1 MSALFC
7 RCHENISNV
16 FALEDVPVIKLES
29 KKKDISRIQFR
40 KTKLWFIIQLTMKM
54 KRFSIESRKTKTI
67 NYKLPKARE
76 NAGDNVLILF
86 LIGWWSGASFLDQSQ
101 CKVKQKQ
108 SNPGLI
114 WHSIENFPI
123 RRSQL
128 ELKCKNKRHVW
139 SAGKC
144 ELQRLGW
151 FWFWILLI
159 RRVV

>member
-86 LIGWWSGASFLDQSQ
+86 LIGWWSDASFLDQSQ

-114 WHSIENFPI
+114 LTLNWKFPYQEEPI
-123 RRSQL
+123 RTQM
-128 ELKCKNKRHVW
+128 
-139 SAGKC
+139 
-144 ELQRLGW
+144 
-151 FWFWILLI
+151 
-159 RRVV
+159 